1 MTIVTRRLMLL
12 PYSESLQSEFLMLN
26 CCVKNRADM
35 NGPHT
40 VSSARVL
47 FDRVLNDSSMYCMAV
62 LDNYNREYI
71 GHLFISNLDST
82 PELGIILDKAYWG
95 KGLASEALKAFIPKA
110 YRELSLNKVIATA
123 NTHHV
128 ASIKL
133 LEKSG
138 FHRVGQSHDIH
149 GPYYEYQ
156 LTSDV
161 VAGESSL
168 A

>member
-12 PYSESLQSEFLMLN
+12 PYSDSLQSEFLMLN
-26 CCVKNRADM
+26 CCVKNRAEM

-40 VSSARVL
+40 VASARAL

-71 GHLFISNLDST
+71 GHIFISQLESE
-82 PELGIILDKAYWG
+82 PELGFIIDKAYWG

-110 YRELSLNKVIATA
+110 YRELSLQKVVATA
-123 NTHHV
+123 NTHHI

-133 LEKSG
+133 LEKLG
-138 FHRVGQSHDIH
+138 FQKVGENQDFH
-149 GPYYEYQ
+149 GPYYEYE
-156 LTSDV
+156 LTADV
-161 VAGESSL
+161 VANENSM

>member
-12 PYSESLQSEFLMLN
+12 PYSESLQSEFLMLH
-26 CCVKNRADM
+26 CCVKNRAEM

-40 VSSARVL
+40 VSSAREL
-47 FDRVLNDSSMYCMAV
+47 FERVLNDKSMYCMAI

-71 GHLFISNLDST
+71 GHIFISQLDST
-82 PELGIILDKAYWG
+82 PELGFILDKAYWG
-95 KGLASEALKAFIPKA
+95 EGLATEALKAFLPKA

-123 NTHHV
+123 NTHHT

-133 LEKSG
+133 LKKLG
-138 FHRVGQSHDIH
+138 FQQVGENQDFH
-149 GPYYEYQ
+149 GPYYEYE

-161 VAGESSL
+161 VASESSM